1 MHMYIKAY
9 LLIII
14 FFSYQAIDA
23 KYIFRDCSAELLCIQ
38 EIDDSTLI
46 IGGHNGRL
54 IRSDD
59 GGKHFKW
66 LETGFRG
73 SFYEI
78 EFLNKDFGYVVGDS
92 GVIYR
97 TTNGGKNWKLYQSR
111 DSMFKSVE
119 ILDDK
124 TALVAGTSG
133 KILKTTDAGDSWHF
147 IPNVPYV
154 DYYAMKFINEKVGF
168 ACGSNGLLIQT
179 SNGGDSWFVNAQF
192 DSDLILRSM
201 DFLGSEGIITGYNH
215 YEKPENYKPIL
226 VLTNDTGKTWKRID
240 SVNNKPVVVSSCCI
254 IPKRNIFLFGRSGG
268 YLYSSSDYGETWSVD
283 TLNPNQLI
291 KFYRGDLWAKI
302 APYWISKSKN
312 NKIWIIG
319 RENSILKSDDT
330 GKTFKLL
337 NYAKFL
343 PYIPQAYSW
352 GVEIR
357 GIKKITSTDYIAYGQ
372 RGMVL
377 LSTDKGYLWKWVYP
391 VDSVDK
397 NVFESAEP
405 YLFDAHFFNEKEGL
419 IIGQSPKEMDK
430 TLLITTQDGGR
441 NWKRRPNTIRGISL
455 SFIDERIGFALVKEI
470 LSGNVSRNYLA
481 KTIDGGHSWSEI
493 KLSQDSGIDN
503 RQIKFFDENNGY
515 LLSYRYVPI
524 YDSLGNKT
532 GIRRETMLYGISN
545 GGNEIQLIYK
555 EIHPNNRYWDNFVFT
570 DKNNGWLYGTSDV
583 YLRTTDGG
591 KSWIEYNIDGNRR
604 RLGKPIQVDDYI
616 IIGST
621 SNDTVFITYN
631 GGIDWE
637 IIALQNNKQLRY
649 IFDVTNDGFIT
660 EGKNV
665 MMAGFGNIVQGIWV
679 DDETSVEEYEVEKS
693 ESPYFYIK
701 ITPHPVKNTAKIKL
715 YGLFNVS
722 EKLTV
727 RVYDLFGREVMDLS
741 QEAIKGRDKDISEFV
756 ADFISLTQGVYII
769 TVESDEYIKA
779 SKLFKQN

>member
-1 MHMYIKAY
+1 MQILMKFYFF
-9 LLIII
+9 II
-14 FFSYQAIDA
+14 FIISYQTLDA
-23 KYIFRDCSAELLCIQ
+23 KYIFRDCSAEFLCIQ
-38 EIDDSTLI
+38 EIDDSTI
-46 IGGHNGRL
+46 VISGQNGRL
-54 IRSDD
+54 IMSTDS
-59 GGKHFKW
+59 GKNYEW

-73 SFYEI
+73 SFYEV
-78 EFLNKDFGYVVGDS
+78 EFLNRDLGYVVGDS

-97 TTNGGKNWKLYQSR
+97 TTNGGKNWKRYQNR
-111 DSMFKSVE
+111 DSMFKAVE
-119 ILDDK
+119 ILDNK

-133 KILKTTDAGDSWHF
+133 KILKTTDGGDSWHL
-147 IPNVPYV
+147 IPNVPYI
-154 DYYAMKFINEKVGF
+154 DYYSMKFINEKVGF
-168 ACGSNGLLIQT
+168 ACGSNGLVIQT
-179 SNGGDSWFVNAQF
+179 SNSGDSWFVNTQF
-192 DSDLILRSM
+192 DSILILRSM
-201 DFLGSEGIITGYNH
+201 DFLGGDGIITGFNH
-215 YEKPENYKPIL
+215 YLKPEDYKPIL
-226 VLTNDTGKTWKRID
+226 VLTNDTGKTWKKID

-254 IPKRNIFLFGRSGG
+254 IPKRNVFLFGRSGG
-268 YLYSSSDYGETWSVD
+268 YLYSTSNFGETWSVD

-337 NYAKFL
+337 NYAKFQ

-419 IIGQSPKEMDK
+419 IVGRSPKEWDK
-430 TLLITTQDGGR
+430 TLVIRTTDGGR
-441 NWKRRPNTIRGISL
+441 TWKRNSNSIEGFSL
-455 SFIDERIGFALVKEI
+455 SFVDKYIGYVIASDSSK
-470 LSGNVSRNYLA
+470 SRYLA
-481 KTIDGGHSWSEI
+481 QTTDGGISWSEI
-493 KLSQDSGIDN
+493 KLSQDSGIEN

-515 LLSYRYVPI
+515 MLSYIYVPI
-524 YDSLGNKT
+524 FDTLGNKT
-532 GIRRETMLYGISN
+532 GIRRFTMLYKIIIDSN
-545 GGNEIQLIYK
+545 ELQLIYK
-555 EIHPNNRYWDNFVFT
+555 EEHPNNRYWDNFVFI
-570 DKNNGWLYGTSDV
+570 DKNNLWLYGSSDV

-591 KSWIEYNIDGNRR
+591 KSWIEYNIDGVRR
-604 RLGKPIQVDDYI
+604 RLGKPIQVDDNI
-616 IIGST
+616 FIGST

-631 GGIDWE
+631 GGKNWE
-637 IIALQNNKQLRY
+637 TLALDYNKQLKY
-649 IFDVTNDGFIT
+649 VFDITNDGVIT

-665 MMAGFGNIVQGIWV
+665 MMVGFGNIVQGIWI
-679 DDETSVEEYEVEKS
+679 DEETNVEQYKVEKS

-715 YGLFNVS
+715 YGLFNSS

-727 RVYDLFGREVMDLS
+727 RVYDLFGREVMD
-741 QEAIKGRDKDISEFV
+741 
-756 ADFISLTQGVYII
+756 
-769 TVESDEYIKA
+769 
-779 SKLFKQN
+779 